1 MYSLFN
7 TPGPNFSDDQAISI
21 VNNLYDLNISIIK
34 PLSSDRDQNFLLY
47 QDDKPV
53 YVLKISHPDEMFN
66 VLEMQHR
73 AINHIYLMDDTI
85 QLPKEVKSID
95 GDYISVY
102 KYHDIK
108 YYIRIV
114 KYIPGN
120 LMKDLSHHDNSFIN
134 MLGTFLGRF
143 SSALKGFEYENSIRI
158 FPWDISQTN
167 FLYENIHNIDSND
180 KQMIIEHILNEYE
193 NKIKVIKHD
202 LPMAIIHNDAND
214 HNIIINKDNLPY
226 GIIDFGD
233 IIKTFRVCE
242 PAICIAYLLLDRD
255 DSIQIIAEFLNA
267 YQSIYPLTK
276 LEINVII
283 YFICLRLCVSV
294 TMAAYRKKIFPD
306 NKYIRVTE
314 NQAWDFL
321 IKIQQVDLQLWSDQI
336 MKKVI
341 R

>member
-120 LMKDLSHHDNSFIN
+120 LMKDLSRHDNSFIN

-158 FPWDISQTN
+158 FPWDISQTD
-167 FLYENIHNIDSND
+167 FLHNNISNIGVKD
-180 KQMIIEHILNEYE
+180 KQIIVERILNDYE
-193 NKIKVIKHD
+193 KRIIGVKDD
-202 LPMAIIHNDAND
+202 LPLAIIHNDAND
-214 HNIIINKDNLPY
+214 HNIIVNNDNIPY

-233 IIKTFRVCE
+233 IIKTYRVCE
-242 PAICIAYLLLDRD
+242 PAICIAYLLLNRG
-255 DSIQIIAEFLNA
+255 DSIQIITKFLNA
-267 YQSIYPLTK
+267 YQNKYPLTK
-276 LEINVII
+276 IEINVII

-314 NQAWDFL
+314 QQAWDFL
-321 IKIQQVDLQLWSDQI
+321 KKVQQVDLEQWSDQI
-336 MKKVI
+336 IKRVVG
-341 R
+341 

>member
-108 YYIRIV
+108 YYMGDTGEVQRPSCVDVDECSMGICEQRCTNLWGS
-114 KYIPGN
+114 YRCHCRPGYR
-120 LMKDLSHHDNSFIN
+120 LSPDGKFIN
-134 MLGTFLGRF
+134 
-143 SSALKGFEYENSIRI
+143 
-158 FPWDISQTN
+158 
-167 FLYENIHNIDSND
+167 
-180 KQMIIEHILNEYE
+180 
-193 NKIKVIKHD
+193 
-202 LPMAIIHNDAND
+202 
-214 HNIIINKDNLPY
+214 
-226 GIIDFGD
+226 
-233 IIKTFRVCE
+233 
-242 PAICIAYLLLDRD
+242 
-255 DSIQIIAEFLNA
+255 
-267 YQSIYPLTK
+267 
-276 LEINVII
+276 
-283 YFICLRLCVSV
+283 
-294 TMAAYRKKIFPD
+294 
-306 NKYIRVTE
+306 
-314 NQAWDFL
+314 
-321 IKIQQVDLQLWSDQI
+321 
-336 MKKVI
+336 
-341 R
+341 